1 MYERLTSRNWR
12 TSEHMRA
19 DIYKRLAL
27 LEDGFEAGDIAFV
40 KDLRQILTERLG
52 EKNRL
57 TDGERDIMEW
67 VLKEIRT

>member
-1 MYERLTSRNWR
+1 MYQRLTSRNWR

-27 LEDGFEAGDIAFV
+27 LEDGIEAGDIAFV
-40 KDLRQILTERLG
+40 KDLRQVLTERL
-52 EKNRL
+52 EKSP

-67 VLKEIRT
+67 VLGEIRSC